1 MVNKGLIKLF
11 VLVVGA
17 VSCSKEAVEGP
28 GADGLFIFP
37 VSTQTKSAVN
47 GGSLPDDYTIWLS
60 SYFNNAT
67 AGETSGNYFMA
78 EPFRKD
84 GDRWSASPVVYWPM
98 GGYLDFL
105 ALATEN
111 LDIRTHAHWY
121 EDNVARNV
129 AVTVPDGSCMDSEI
143 LYSHASSRKGEDRCV
158 RMNFSHSQAWLQF
171 RISAFEPNT
180 TRIDSIVV
188 SKAYLGG
195 MLRVDNGV
203 FLSATWDYRGY
214 LKKDYTLP
222 ESRGIIL
229 DRAETTI
236 NVLFPE
242 QDACDIVIHYTQKE
256 SSEPSWDNYTRQT
269 SYTHMANADPWYA
282 GIRTVYTMTVQKHLL
297 VSASIHDWEEDN
309 RQIKIE

>member
-1 MVNKGLIKLF
+1 MNWLRLIKLCF
-11 VLVVGA
+11 LAVGA
-17 VSCSKEAVEGP
+17 VSCSKAVDDGP
-28 GADGLFIFP
+28 GAEGLFIFP

-47 GGSLPDDYTIWLS
+47 GGSLPESYTIWLS

-67 AGETSGNYFMA
+67 SGESSGNYFTA
-78 EPFRKD
+78 EPFKKA
-84 GDRWSASPVVYWPM
+84 GDRWSASPVIYWPM

-105 ALATEN
+105 ALASEG
-111 LDIRTHAHWY
+111 LDIRAHSSWY
-121 EDNVARNV
+121 EDNVSRSV
-129 AVTVPDGSCMDSEI
+129 AVTVPERSCMSSEI
-143 LYSHASSRKGEDRCV
+143 LFSHASSKKEDGRYV
-158 RMNFSHSQAWLQF
+158 RMNFSHSQSWLQF
-171 RISAFEPNT
+171 RISPYAPQT

-195 MLRVDNGV
+195 TLRVDNGV
-203 FLSATWDYRGY
+203 FLSATWDYHGY

-222 ESRGIIL
+222 ESRGIVL
-229 DRAETTI
+229 DGPELLI

-242 QDACDIVIHYTQKE
+242 QDACDIIIYYTQKE
-256 SSEPSWDNYTRQT
+256 PDEPSWDNYTRQT
-269 SYTHMANADPWYA
+269 SYTHKANADPWYA